1 MLKSSST
8 IKFSS
13 HAIQRMFEREFQKD
27 SVVDAVRNG
36 EIIQEYPND
45 KPYPSYLLLAIIN
58 KEPIHIIAAFNENG
72 NEVYVVTVYSPDK
85 KIWSDDFRQRRK

>member
-1 MLKSSST
+1 MLTNST

-13 HAIQRMFEREFQKD
+13 HAIQREFQKD
-27 SVVDAVRNG
+27 SVVEAVRNG

-58 KEPIHIIAAFNENG
+58 KEPIHIVAAYNENE
-72 NEVYVVTVYSPDK
+72 NEVYVITVYSPDK
-85 KIWSDDFRQRRK
+85 KIWLNDFKQKRK